1 MEVIRRERGRGM
13 DGCRES
19 WERMGNKRRR
29 RKTTE
34 SSYFLFIDIDNRIL
48 MHFIRYLDLVSQRIL
63 LCQIAAFLRH
73 WDVMRGTRTASF
85 AYYFCHYLYLLV
97 LGF

>member
-19 WERMGNKRRR
+19 WEKMGDGRRR

-85 AYYFCHYLYLLV
+85 AYYFCHYLYLLI

>member
-1 MEVIRRERGRGM
+1 
-13 DGCRES
+13 
-19 WERMGNKRRR
+19 
-29 RKTTE
+29 
-34 SSYFLFIDIDNRIL
+34 